1 MRRNL
6 LIALC
11 VLLLATAL
19 PGCGKQKVLLESE
32 KRLSGMYRACQNIVI
47 ADPPKTTRVAVSSFS
62 PLQQQT
68 VNAVLKRSNGMKI
81 SGTWSGVKLSDVLAA
96 NGVAT
101 PFKELKI
108 TAYDGYVGRISY
120 DIAVMPDTIVASRES
135 GKPLPRDEGP
145 VRLVV
150 ASQDG
155 FYWIRMLTRIE
166 VLR

>member
-1 MRRNL
+1 
-6 LIALC
+6 
-11 VLLLATAL
+11 
-19 PGCGKQKVLLESE
+19 
-32 KRLSGMYRACQNIVI
+32 
-47 ADPPKTTRVAVSSFS
+47 
-62 PLQQQT
+62 
-68 VNAVLKRSNGMKI
+68 
-81 SGTWSGVKLSDVLAA
+81 VLAA